1 MRCELRRACERA
13 LQTLQALVPYQLGTV
28 WTCAGGDLVP
38 AASVGR
44 PLDLMESMPLG
55 AGSGLRA
62 WVLHSGRVVRL
73 PSKGRG
79 FRDRALRGFLAVPL
93 EYGGQRLGVLVLART
108 DGAFGEEDE
117 RRTCQLAGEL
127 ARTLW
132 EDGGE

>member
-1 MRCELRRACERA
+1 MREACERA

-28 WTCAGGDLVP
+28 WACVGEELLP

-55 AGSGLRA
+55 AGFGLRT

-73 PSKGRG
+73 PRKGRG

-93 EYGGQRLGVLVLART
+93 EYAGRRLGVLVLART
-108 DGAFGEEDE
+108 DGAFGEDEE
-117 RRTCQLAGEL
+117 RRTCQLAGQL

-132 EDGGE
+132 EAGGE